1 MQEKAPESL
10 VWFAFADFFIYL
22 FFAINGLIVWK
33 TNSKLLFT
41 HVGSVSVFQST
52 SQT

>member
-10 VWFAFADFFIYL
+10 VVFAFADFFIY
-22 FFAINGLIVWK
+22 FFAINGLIIWK

-41 HVGSVSVFQST
+41 RVQSVSVFQST